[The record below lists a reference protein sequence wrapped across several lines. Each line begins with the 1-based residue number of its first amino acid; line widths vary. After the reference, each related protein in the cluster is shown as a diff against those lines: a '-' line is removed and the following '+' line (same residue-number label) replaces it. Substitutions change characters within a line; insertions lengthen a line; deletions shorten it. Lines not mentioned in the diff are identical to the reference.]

1 MKEPTSTKAA
11 DLVTATLL
19 GMNQEEFLQYISY
32 EHLLFSYHNTFYNA
46 FE

>member
-32 EHLLFSYHNTFYNA
+32 EPCYHNTFYNA